1 MRIIMAS
8 VTAATI
14 SLATILGVAPT
25 VAQDVAA
32 PLTLPVVEV
41 TEADVLAACAVE
53 GATQATCAAA
63 VAAYFAYLESI
74 GVVGADLESAVA
86 NLVVVL
92 AEANVPP
99 SLTPVVVAAIRQ
111 IGTTYAT
118 GEQAAAI
125 LQIAQAVE
133 SGESFETAA
142 ISISGA

>member
-1 MRIIMAS
+1 M
-8 VTAATI
+8 
-14 SLATILGVAPT
+14 
-25 VAQDVAA
+25 
-32 PLTLPVVEV
+32 
-41 TEADVLAACAVE
+41 
-53 GATQATCAAA
+53 
-63 VAAYFAYLESI
+63 
-74 GVVGADLESAVA
+74 
-86 NLVVVL
+86 VVL

-118 GEQAAAI
+118 GAQAAAI